1 MIQIQQAQEPV
12 HITSFILLVQH
23 GFAEKILRAY
33 ANNPDIEICQTEQPE
48 KLLVLAEAEDTQRI
62 RDYMDEFAATE
73 GVISTTLVYH
83 HAESESALREAL

>member
-1 MIQIQQAQEPV
+1 MSQHQQSLEPV

-23 GFAEKILRAY
+23 GYAKKILQTY
-33 ANNPDIEICQTEQPE
+33 AANPDISICSTEQPE
-48 KLLVLAEAEDTQRI
+48 KLLVIAEAEDTQRI
-62 RDYMDEFAATE
+62 RDYMDEFGATE

>member
-12 HITSFILLVQH
+12 HITSFILLVQQ
-23 GFAEKILRAY
+23 GFAEKILRGY
-33 ANNPDIEICQTEQPE
+33 ANNPDIDICQTEQPE

-83 HAESESALREAL
+83 HAEIESALREAL